1 MYLVS
6 VAYIAKTFA
15 PVAQLD
21 RATDFYSVG
30 WGFESLRVRHQFHHA
45 RYHNMKLHEIIAAVS
60 AKRREYLAQPGIRRG
75 QALFNAVAA
84 VVPIYAERNNKRRT
98 K

>member
-1 MYLVS
+1 MLVYLVS

-30 WGFESLRVRHQFHHA
+30 WGFESLRVRHQ
-45 RYHNMKLHEIIAAVS
+45 LPEIIAAVS

>member
-1 MYLVS
+1 
-6 VAYIAKTFA
+6 
-15 PVAQLD
+15 
-21 RATDFYSVG
+21 
-30 WGFESLRVRHQFHHA
+30 
-45 RYHNMKLHEIIAAVS
+45 MKLHEIIAAVS